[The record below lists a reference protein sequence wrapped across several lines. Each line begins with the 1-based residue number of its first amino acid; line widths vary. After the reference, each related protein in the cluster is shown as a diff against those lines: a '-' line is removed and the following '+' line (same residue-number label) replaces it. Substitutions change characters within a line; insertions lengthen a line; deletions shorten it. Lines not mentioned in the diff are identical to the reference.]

1 MTATRIY
8 RADSRDPAPLIA
20 ELLAMAE
27 RDFGDLDR
35 AGLYLDCQTV
45 VYGDGGAHIT
55 GMDEHIVAALFILH
69 LRQLKAKGLRERQVQ
84 QRRAAIRVCEESR
97 DGGRS

>member
-35 AGLYLDCQTV
+35 AGLYLDCSTV

-69 LRQLKAKGLRERQVQ
+69 LRELKAKSLRENQIRE
-84 QRRAAIRVCEESR
+84 RRATIRLCGAPR
-97 DGGRS
+97 